1 MSREWVEYKELAFDN
16 KTTLELADDP
26 YRIHT
31 FKAKVEIW
39 QGKEAQYKDTP
50 IGLSLRVV
58 GPRKGKYDIGLSFTI
73 KETEELILRLQK
85 QLQIE
90 LDLIKKQR
98 DVEIKKLIKKIAYEA
113 KLEIELG
120 ETFKIE
126 QELLDATGR
135 KKLELIWSHGQ
146 DIYKRQSYLQSL
158 IRVVSDNVTDEDYNE
173 LSDEATDW
181 CNAAVEAYKEGR
193 KLPDFG
199 EGIINKIAPLV
210 DNEFI
215 PMGA

>member
-31 FKAKVEIW
+31 FKAKIEIW
-39 QGKEAQYKDTP
+39 QGKEAQSKDTP
-50 IGLSLRVV
+50 IGLNLRVV
-58 GPRKGKYDIGLSFTI
+58 GPREGKYDIGLSFTV
-73 KETEELILRLQK
+73 KETEELILRLQQ

-113 KLEIELG
+113 RLEAELG

-126 QELLDATGR
+126 QELLDIIGSQ
-135 KKLELIWSHGQ
+135 KLELICTLGRN
-146 DIYKRQSYLQSL
+146 DNKRQSYLQL
-158 IRVVSDNVTDEDYNE
+158 LLRTVNDKVNDEDYNE

-181 CNAAVEAYKEGR
+181 CDAAVEAYKEGR

-199 EGIINKIAPLV
+199 ELLNETAPLV